1 MAFHPLTPH
10 GDDDIVMVA
19 MQKIALAFQR
29 DQLTNGLKI
38 LTLEDPSHPIVSYQ
52 VHFAT
57 GSRNERPG
65 ITGISHL
72 FEHMMFR
79 GSKEL
84 GPEEFSR
91 IIQAN
96 GGTLNAFT
104 TNDNTSYFENLPA
117 DKLELAVRLEA
128 ERLEN
133 LRLNQESLDTERE
146 VVRSE
151 RKLRT
156 ANSPFGLLIEQLFA
170 IAFDQHP
177 YQWPVIG
184 WDHDLQGLTLEDC
197 LAYYR
202 RGYAPNNAVVVIAG
216 ACKRE
221 ETLDMVEKY
230 YGHLKPQAPVQGP
243 SSQERPQR
251 GERRAFY
258 KKVSQVEAFFAGF
271 HCPGI
276 VAPDVFPLLALGH
289 ILSHGKSSRFY
300 LRFVKTGKA
309 VEAQVDVDPPPFWS
323 MDPGLLQVY
332 AIAAPGVPIGDLEK
346 EVWEAV
352 EEIKDGRFDEAE
364 LDKAKR
370 GLIASFI
377 MGLQSVFFKGLAG
390 GLYEMKAGAC
400 GEVNTVLDRLEG
412 ITVDDVKQVGQRY
425 LAEDNRTV
433 VTLKPIT
440 PEENERLEPVE

>member
-1 MAFHPLTPH
+1 MVR
-10 GDDDIVMVA
+10 GVMKKFV
-19 MQKIALAFQR
+19 LDFQR
-29 DQLTNGLKI
+29 DQLANGLKV
-38 LTLEDPSHPIVSYQ
+38 LTREDHSHPIVTYQ

-84 GPEEFSR
+84 GPEEFAR
-91 IIQAN
+91 VIQAN

-104 TNDNTSYFENLPA
+104 TIDNTSYFENLPPA
-117 DKLELAVRLEA
+117 ILELAIRLEA

-133 LRLNQESLDTERE
+133 LRLNQENLDIERE

-156 ANSPFGLLIEQLFA
+156 VNAPFGLLVEQLFA

-184 WDHDLQGLTLEDC
+184 WDHDLKRLTVEDC
-197 LAYYR
+197 QAYYR
-202 RGYAPNNAVVVIAG
+202 LGYAPNNATVAIVG
-216 ACKRE
+216 DFTRE
-221 ETLDMVEKY
+221 KALTWVEQY
-230 YGHLKPQAPVQGP
+230 YGHLQPQAPQAALP
-243 SSQERPQR
+243 ARERPQR
-251 GERRAFY
+251 GERRSYY

-276 VAPDVFPLLALGH
+276 IDPDCFPLLALNN

-300 LRFVKTGKA
+300 QRFVKTGKA
-309 VEAQVDVDPPPFWS
+309 IEAQVEVDPPPMWS

-332 AIAAPGVPIGDLEK
+332 AIAVPGVPIADLEK
-346 EVWEAV
+346 EVWQAT
-352 EEIKDGRFDEAE
+352 EEMQTGRFNAE
-364 LDKAKR
+364 ELAKAKR
-370 GLIASFI
+370 GLATAFI
-377 MGLQSVFFKGLAG
+377 MGLQSVFFQGLAG
-390 GLYEMKAGAC
+390 GLYELKTGDCAM
-400 GEVNTVLDRLEG
+400 VNTMLDRIEG
-412 ITVDDVKQVGQRY
+412 ITAGDVQRVAQRY
-425 LAEDNRTV
+425 LTSDNRTV
-433 VTLKPIT
+433 VTLQPIT
-440 PEENERLEPVE
+440 PEEHERLEPVE